1 MQESGAPGQI
11 RSGGRIG
18 VREDKKRETR
28 QRLERVAL
36 GLFAERGYERTTVDD
51 VAGAAGVSA
60 RTVFRYFPVKADLLF
75 GGTDDDLE
83 ELRRLLAQQ
92 DAALA
97 PFEAGQHALG
107 EFSARIGG
115 AGNAQRARVIT
126 ASPSLAA
133 RALEVR
139 EEWAEAVAA
148 ELATRRGLATPDERD
163 RLAGLLVVAV
173 LVSAVREWSLDG
185 SSPAAL
191 REAIERSA
199 ARATEILHA

>member
-1 MQESGAPGQI
+1 
-11 RSGGRIG
+11 
-18 VREDKKRETR
+18 
-28 QRLERVAL
+28 VAL

-115 AGNAQRARVIT
+115 PGNAQRARVIT